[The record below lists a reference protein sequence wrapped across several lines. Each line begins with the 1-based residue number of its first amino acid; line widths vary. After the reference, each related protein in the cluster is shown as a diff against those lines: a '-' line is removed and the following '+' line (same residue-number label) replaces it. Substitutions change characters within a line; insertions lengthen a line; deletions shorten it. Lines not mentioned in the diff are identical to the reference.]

1 MLFLVAVII
10 SLVVGS
16 VSGGKISRLG
26 EIEIDRVVWIASSF
40 LIKMA
45 SSHVLTG
52 RFEPSSGICLSLS
65 MLTYLTLFYGLYP
78 NLRLPGFTLLTAG
91 AFSNFL
97 VIIANGGRMPV
108 DLSHLEPGVVESQI
122 PVLMRSLTHCQ
133 LITDTK
139 LKVLADIFSWRF
151 LIIKPT
157 TFSIGDV
164 LMAAGVFFF
173 VLKIMHRDFGEWE
186 KGDKIRGDRV

>member
-52 RFEPSSGICLSLS
+52 RFEPSPGICLSLS

-91 AFSNFL
+91 AFF
-97 VIIANGGRMPV
+97 
-108 DLSHLEPGVVESQI
+108 
-122 PVLMRSLTHCQ
+122 
-133 LITDTK
+133 
-139 LKVLADIFSWRF
+139 
-151 LIIKPT
+151 
-157 TFSIGDV
+157 
-164 LMAAGVFFF
+164 
-173 VLKIMHRDFGEWE
+173 
-186 KGDKIRGDRV
+186 